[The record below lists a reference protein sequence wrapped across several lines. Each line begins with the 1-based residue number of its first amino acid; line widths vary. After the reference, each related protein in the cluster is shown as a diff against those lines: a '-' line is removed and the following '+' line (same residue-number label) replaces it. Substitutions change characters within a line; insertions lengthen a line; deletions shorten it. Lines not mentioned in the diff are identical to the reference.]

1 MKNPYGDFIR
11 TEYMLIQRR
20 QNFLILK
27 NILIIN
33 EDVFVILL
41 LWLSMLH
48 FLLMPICKYL

>member
-11 TEYMLIQRR
+11 TEYLLIQRR

-41 LWLSMLH
+41 LRFVYASFSVYANM
-48 FLLMPICKYL
+48 